1 VQNWGQ
7 TAGRRRRTKLLFWV
21 ATAVQLSEALFVW
34 NWIEFCI
41 ILSRLN
47 FVVRFYRDDVH
58 RTLRFA
64 GEVGWFVTEVGATDS
79 EPAKVKKALHQF
91 ISVLYLHSPLCV
103 RG

>member
-1 VQNWGQ
+1 MCR
-7 TAGRRRRTKLLFWV
+7 TEGRRR
-21 ATAVQLSEALFVW
+21 ATAVQLSEALLVW

-41 ILSRLN
+41 VLSRLN
-47 FVVRFYRDDVH
+47 FAVRFDDVH

-79 EPAKVKKALHQF
+79 EPAKVKKALHQS
-91 ISVLYLHSPLCV
+91 ISVLYLHSSLCV